1 MEKIEQLADEI
12 GDVLLSKKESVAIA
26 EATTGG
32 YVTGKACLYIFLF
45 TRHMIWSRVKFPPIT
60 FLTLSVNISK

>member
-12 GDVLLSKKESVAIA
+12 GDVLLSKKESVAVA

-32 YVTGKACLYIFLF
+32 YVTGKACLYIFL
-45 TRHMIWSRVKFPPIT
+45 
-60 FLTLSVNISK
+60 LLSIQPHN

>member
-1 MEKIEQLADEI
+1 MSVSIEKIEQLADEI

-32 YVTGKACLYIFLF
+32 YVTGKACLYIFL
-45 TRHMIWSRVKFPPIT
+45 
-60 FLTLSVNISK
+60 LLSIQPHN